1 MKSYSMGM
9 CASLLIIFALL
20 APLREAKAAP
30 PAAFR
35 HSVRALSMGGTFIT
49 QSDDLEAMVYNPAS
63 LSRFEGFDLIIP
75 GFSFGIN
82 DKILDVVDFA
92 EKNQENLENF
102 DALDEEVETQF
113 RKDFAPIDGQFSKI
127 AFSPLVGA
135 AFRHFGLSVY
145 GTSDIGL
152 IVDQGIYE
160 PRISGFGTTDV
171 VTTVGYGQPLFLE
184 NLDVGVT
191 FKYIARRVANVTLKA
206 SEAGQAEEVVET
218 ILDEQE
224 EGVMGYGLDIGAIY
238 RFSPG
243 IVFAG
248 VIQDFLG
255 GIDGE
260 GTPFNLKLGG
270 SYQIQP
276 QLRGRVEVH
285 DFFND
290 TGTNLFTRIHM
301 GVEYS
306 LPLLALRAGFN
317 QGYPCFGLGV
327 NLKFFSVDYA
337 YYGEE
342 LGEYPDQDQQNNHLF
357 ALRLGW
363 R

>member
-1 MKSYSMGM
+1 MKRYSIGM
-9 CASLLIIFALL
+9 CASLLLLFALL
-20 APLREAKAAP
+20 APLKGTEAAP

-49 QSDDLEAMVYNPAS
+49 HSDDLEAMVYNPAS

-92 EKNQENLENF
+92 EKNQESLENF
-102 DALDEEVETQF
+102 DALDEAVETQF
-113 RKDFAPIDGQFSKI
+113 RKDFAPIDGQRSKI
-127 AFSPLVGA
+127 AFSPLVGL
-135 AFRHFGLSVY
+135 AFKHFGLSVY

-152 IVDQGIYE
+152 IVDQGIFE
-160 PRISGFGTTDV
+160 PRISGFVTTDV
-171 VTTVGYGQPLFLE
+171 VTTVGYGQSLLLE
-184 NLDVGVT
+184 NLDIGAT
-191 FKYIARRVANVTLKA
+191 FKHITRRVADVTVKA
-206 SEAGQAEEVVET
+206 SEAGEAQEVVET
-218 ILDEQE
+218 MLDEQE
-224 EGVMGYGLDIGAIY
+224 EGVTGYGLDIGAIY
-238 RFSPG
+238 RFSPR

-255 GIDGE
+255 SIDGE
-260 GTPFNLKLGG
+260 GTPFNLKVGG
-270 SYQIQP
+270 AYRIQP
-276 QLRGRVEVH
+276 RLRGTVEVH

-290 TGTNLFTRIHM
+290 AGTNLFTRIHM

-306 LPLLALRAGFN
+306 LPVLALRAGFN

-342 LGEYPDQDQQNNHLF
+342 LGAYPGQDQQNNHLF
-357 ALRLGW
+357 SLRLGW

>member
-1 MKSYSMGM
+1 MKRYSIGM
-9 CASLLIIFALL
+9 CAPLLLIFALL
-20 APLREAKAAP
+20 TPLKGTEAAM

-63 LSRFEGFDLIIP
+63 LSRFEGFDLIVP

-102 DALDEEVETQF
+102 DNLKEEDETQF

-160 PRISGFGTTDV
+160 PRISGFVTTDV
-171 VTTVGYGQPLFLE
+171 VPTVGYGQQVLLE
-184 NLDVGVT
+184 NLDVGAT
-191 FKYIARRVANVTLKA
+191 FKYITRRVADVTVKA

-218 ILDEQE
+218 MLDEQE
-224 EGVMGYGLDIGAIY
+224 DGVTGYGLDIGVLY

-260 GTPFNLKLGG
+260 GTPFNLKVGG

-276 QLRGRVEVH
+276 QLMGTVEVH
-285 DFFND
+285 DFLND

-306 LPLLALRAGFN
+306 LPILALRAGFN

-327 NLKFFSVDYA
+327 NLKFLSLDYA

-342 LGEYPDQDQQNNHLF
+342 LGEYPGHDQQNNHLF